1 MKVEIKMKVEISIY
15 DEISVAFGRPELDM
29 VAVIV
34 LDTTNDDS
42 AAELIEFAESRFEM
56 GQHRQPATNYHAG
69 LRMMYL
75 GLLSA
80 YWFHGEPLVKAKII
94 K

>member
-1 MKVEIKMKVEISIY
+1 MKVEISIY
-15 DEISVAFGRPELDM
+15 DETSVAFGRPKLDT

-34 LDTTNDDS
+34 LDSTNDDS
-42 AAELIEFAESRFEM
+42 ASELIEFAESRFEM
-56 GQHRQPATNYHAG
+56 GQHRQPVSNYHAG

-75 GLLSA
+75 GLMSA
-80 YWFHGEPLVKAKII
+80 YWLQGEPVVKAKIV